1 MFKFLI
7 LVSILILPKIAMAT
21 EYAFTI
27 NQVKIKIPPAC
38 VIENA
43 ERLILTCKINSAGS
57 ESYLGFHENK
67 DFHKNIINNN
77 RKKSVQKIGDDY
89 FVQFIIGN
97 HPFNLLSLQKCDI
110 AIAGSD
116 ANLLFSV
123 MTDIKIDN
131 EICR

>member
-1 MFKFLI
+1 
-7 LVSILILPKIAMAT
+7 MAT